1 MELLF
6 LLALAWFFYV
16 LFKKNSNSETS
27 SNKVNSKKY
36 LEKEAANT
44 GPEFQGNRYSKDQI
58 DRESNEELIQ
68 HAINSKC
75 DIKFRYVDQD
85 GEITHRTVT
94 PQYIEI
100 RHDNQILCLIGYCHL
115 RNAMR
120 TFIVRKMQK
129 ITLI

>member
-6 LLALAWFFYV
+6 LLALAWFFYA
-16 LFKKNSNSETS
+16 LFKKNSNSETP

-36 LEKEAANT
+36 IEEKASYASSKS
-44 GPEFQGNRYSKDQI
+44 QGNRYSEHEI

-75 DIKFRYVDQD
+75 DIKFKYVDQD
-85 GEITHRTVT
+85 GEITHRSVT